1 MKAYLPLVGYFAL
14 VMSFLPTALAG
25 KPKEPITFDYPDQS
39 TLGIA
44 KATANGNT
52 HTLHN
57 DLVSFKIDVIE
68 DRVVNA
74 RFDIFGEVGASI
86 VVDELFEAGKQGTLA
101 TFKKMETDGDKLL
114 SEATFVEFSMRLFI
128 ALGENGDATS
138 APHWQEVGLT
148 PC

>member
-1 MKAYLPLVGYFAL
+1 MKTFLPLVGYFAL

-25 KPKEPITFDYPDQS
+25 KPKEPIIFDYPDQR

-44 KATANGNT
+44 KATAKGNT
-52 HTLHN
+52 HTLQN

-68 DRVVNA
+68 DRVANA

-86 VVDELFEAGKQGTLA
+86 VVDELFEAGEQGTLA
-101 TFKKMETDGDKLL
+101 TFERMETDGDELL
-114 SEATFVEFSMRLFI
+114 SEAAFVEFPMRVFI
-128 ALGENGDATS
+128 ALGENGDATC

>member
-1 MKAYLPLVGYFAL
+1 MKTFLPLVGYFAL

-25 KPKEPITFDYPDQS
+25 KPKEPTTFDYPDQR

-44 KATANGNT
+44 KATAKGNT
-52 HTLHN
+52 QTLQN

-68 DRVVNA
+68 DRVANT

-86 VVDELFEAGKQGTLA
+86 VVDELFEAGEQVILA
-101 TFKKMETDGDKLL
+101 TFERMETDGDELL
-114 SEATFVEFSMRLFI
+114 SEAAFVEFSMRVFI
-128 ALGENGDATS
+128 ALGENSDATC
-138 APHWQEVGLT
+138 APYWQEVGLT